1 MILRT
6 IFHVDVNSA
15 FLSWSAVKKLR
26 EEPGSVDLRTIP
38 SAVGGDV
45 STRHGIITA
54 KSIPAKKYGVETGE
68 PVVKALQKCPQ
79 LVLVKSDFETYRKM
93 SAAFIEVLRRY
104 SSVIEKV
111 SIDEAY
117 LDMTEAVE
125 EALCG
130 GVSAVKGAELNSIQP
145 LTAPPGMP
153 AVKGAELNSIQP
165 LTAPL
170 GVPAVREPESVPAAD
185 NTDFADKREKR
196 RRIALA
202 IAHTL
207 REDVRDT
214 LGFTVNVGISENK
227 LLAKMASD
235 FQKPDK
241 VHTLYPE
248 EVPEK
253 MWPLPIRVLHG
264 CGAAT
269 AGRLADAGVK
279 TIGDAAKLDP
289 EYIRMILGNK
299 AGEYIWRSANGIS
312 TSPVNPE
319 SQAAKSYSNETTT
332 AVDITAGNL
341 ETDGLPLVKHLAEKV
356 SGRLKRDRVRAFT
369 IGVQVKTSDFRRH
382 SRQQTLT
389 LSTDDAAV
397 IYETSRRLLTA
408 MLEGEDG
415 LFASGAGIRL
425 LGVGASGLEDC
436 DYRQLDL
443 FGWQKDQASA
453 RAEERKIRQEEQNR
467 AARKARQERLDAM
480 LPAVENRYGKDV
492 LTLGSPGR
500 DMRENT
506 ENEYD

>member
-1 MILRT
+1 MTLRT

-125 EALCG
+125 AALCG
-130 GVSAVKGAELNSIQP
+130 
-145 LTAPPGMP
+145 GMP

-165 LTAPL
+165 LTAPP
-170 GVPAVREPESVPAAD
+170 GVSAVKGAESVSAAD

-289 EYIRMILGNK
+289 EYIRMILGKK

-397 IYETSRRLLTA
+397 IYETSRRLLMA

-480 LPAVENRYGKDV
+480 LQAVENRYGKDV